1 MMNRGS
7 LWGLKKGP
15 PSQYKTVRETLLANL
30 TPYKD
35 PSKSNL
41 RPYTTQDV
49 LYVRGFKSDVR
60 WFDIIWRIHQLVAWK
75 NWTLGFILL

>member
-1 MMNRGS
+1 MGAEERPTQS
-7 LWGLKKGP
+7 V
-15 PSQYKTVRETLLANL
+15 QTVRETLLANL
-30 TPYKD
+30 TPCSD